1 MLNNK
6 KNFLGKLKRIGGWE
20 VFLLVILAIIVFLNT
35 LRAPNYLTINNQVNL
50 FKLSIEKIIIAL
62 TMTFLIINGEI
73 DLSAPSIMG
82 LAACF
87 SAFLYENG
95 MNMGIAVVL
104 SLLVGLAC
112 GIFNGFWIAYVSLN
126 SLVVTLAMLI
136 GFRGLARLFLEDR
149 SIGYFPDWFNFIGQ
163 KNLIGPFPFSLILF
177 FILLIIA
184 IIVLQFS
191 GFGRRVYVI
200 GNNKE
205 AARYSGVNVKRIKF
219 HLYMASGFISAL
231 AGLLLAARYGAV
243 RGDTA
248 TGYELDIITMALL
261 GGVSIFGGSGT
272 LWGVFLSIMIILNI
286 RNGMSLASF
295 SGHYQ
300 TGVIGV
306 ILIFSVLGPNIAN
319 QFIAWSKRRKRM
331 IEEQKTCE
339 SDGKEVIIETK

>member
-1 MLNNK
+1 MQNNK
-6 KNFLGKLKRIGGWE
+6 TNFLAKIRKIGGWE
-20 VFLLVILAIIVFLNT
+20 VFLLVILAIVVSINALKV
-35 LRAPNYLTINNQVNL
+35 PNYLTISNQVNL
-50 FKLSIEKIIIAL
+50 FKLSIEKIIIVL

-87 SAFLYENG
+87 SAFLFGKG
-95 MNMGIAVVL
+95 MDMGIALVL

-112 GIFNGFWIAYVSLN
+112 GMFNGFWIAFVGLN

-136 GFRGLARLFLEDR
+136 CYRGFARVFLEDR
-149 SIGYFPDWFNFIGQ
+149 SIGHFPDWFNFIGQ

-177 FILLIIA
+177 FVLLIIA
-184 IIVLQFS
+184 VIVLQYS

-205 AARYSGVNVKRIKF
+205 AARYSGVDVKKTKF
-219 HLYMASGFISAL
+219 QLYLASGFISAL
-231 AGLLLAARYGAV
+231 AGLLLAARFGAV

-261 GGVSIFGGSGT
+261 GGVSIFGGSGS
-272 LWGVFLSIMIILNI
+272 LWGVFFSILIILNI
-286 RNGMSLASF
+286 RNGMSLSSF
-295 SGHYQ
+295 SGHFQ

-306 ILIFSVLGPNIAN
+306 LLILSVLGPNIAN
-319 QFIAWSKRRKRM
+319 LLIARLKRRKP
-331 IEEQKTCE
+331 IVDEKKACE
-339 SDGKEVIIETK
+339 SE